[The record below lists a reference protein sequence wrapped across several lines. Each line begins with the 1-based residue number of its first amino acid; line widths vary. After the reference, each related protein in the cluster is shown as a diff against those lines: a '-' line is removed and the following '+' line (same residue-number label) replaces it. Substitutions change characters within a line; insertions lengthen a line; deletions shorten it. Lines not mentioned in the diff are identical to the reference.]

1 MTATWSVA
9 SLTWFLV
16 GVLLIMH
23 STPLPCRNRSN
34 IHTLPMNRF
43 LLVVTRG
50 MHIRRSVRTSNS
62 ESCRGPER
70 ANRASTTPPSSPPSF
85 DPSRS
90 LQVSLP
96 QLLTAFR
103 IYFQVHVV
111 SSPCPYSLS
120 PSLIC
125 AVLFPSVFPLHTSSI
140 PIRGCSETS
149 FDLSCSLNPPNPISP
164 RPSSSPKDSAP
175 ALVFSH
181 ITSLTAMF
189 FPV

>member
-1 MTATWSVA
+1 MACISVGA
-9 SLTWFLV
+9 SGHPTVNPV
-16 GVLLIMH
+16 GVLNGRTEH
-23 STPLPCRNRSN
+23 PL
-34 IHTLPMNRF
+34 
-43 LLVVTRG
+43 
-50 MHIRRSVRTSNS
+50 RR
-62 ESCRGPER
+62 PLH
-70 ANRASTTPPSSPPSF
+70 PSF

-140 PIRGCSETS
+140 PIRGRSETS